1 MNIIRHDWKERLK
14 ASFTSP
20 KRWAIRIVIILIA
33 GVFGYMHYTA
43 EHPSAAQAAQ
53 DAQDGQSV
61 VDALADPSTAAAPAA
76 SVATAQPAQGVI
88 PVSAG
93 DSGVVHPMEDTAPA
107 KPTLSLS
114 TYGNQVAS
122 FFPGEAPKDA
132 VRDALGKVNSMLDV
146 NAVTISGYPD
156 YALECEKNNQ
166 CVNNGGMN
174 LGSVSDVASQMFP
187 VNPADINRDNLSCNI
202 ICYDDKGSVIG
213 RDPSF
218 RTK

>member
-1 MNIIRHDWKERLK
+1 MDIIRKDWKERLK
-14 ASFTSP
+14 AIYTSP
-20 KRWAIRIVIILIA
+20 KYWALVIVSMLIA
-33 GVFGYMHYTA
+33 GGLSYLHYMA

-53 DAQDGQSV
+53 DVKDGQGV
-61 VDALADPSTAAAPAA
+61 VDALADPSTAAAPATP
-76 SVATAQPAQGVI
+76 VATAQPAQGVI
-88 PVSAG
+88 PISAG
-93 DSGVVHPMEDTAPA
+93 DSGVVHPIEDAAPA
-107 KPTLSLS
+107 TPTLSLS

-146 NAVTISGYPD
+146 NAVTKSGYPD

-187 VNPADINRDNLSCNI
+187 VNPADINRDSLSCNI

-218 RTK
+218 SAK